1 MDPDKKDYLSML
13 QEPISRLSTTSSVVK
28 GFAATVVAGLAA
40 ISYTGISKRVLILSF
55 LPIIAFTALDIYYLR
70 LERKFRGLYNDV
82 LSGEHEVDFS
92 ISLPKD
98 KTFVKRAKANVWS
111 CIKSPSIWLF
121 YPVLYIVMIAVI
133 ILKCR
138 GVI

>member
-1 MDPDKKDYLSML
+1 MDSDKKDYLSML

-40 ISYTGISKRVLILSF
+40 LSYTGISKRVLILSF

-70 LERKFRGLYNDV
+70 LERKFRGLYYDV

-98 KTFVKRAKANVWS
+98 KPSIKRARATIGDCVT
-111 CIKSPSIWLF
+111 SPSIWLF
-121 YPVLYIVMIAVI
+121 YPVLYVVIAAVI
-133 ILKCR
+133 ILKCG